1 LNDKLLEQFRNVPS
15 TCISDALGG
24 LNNLEPSI
32 KPLTSNHIL
41 VGRAFTVKVRATD
54 NLMILKGLREAKQG
68 DVLVVDAKGFLYNA
82 SCGAFVVGL
91 AKTLGLA
98 GMVIDGVV
106 RDAQAI
112 KEMNFPVFCRG
123 VTVACSYKYGDGE
136 VNVPIS
142 CGGTVIKPNDI
153 IVGDMDGVVSIPQE
167 KESLALQN
175 ALKKL
180 ATDQERDNKVLK
192 DKKSALE
199 YIDSLLAK
207 RGL

>member
-1 LNDKLLEQFRNVPS
+1 MSDKLVEQFKNVSS
-15 TCISDALGG
+15 TCVSDALSG
-24 LNNLEPSI
+24 LNNLEPTI
-32 KPLTSNHIL
+32 KPLIDNHIV

-54 NLMILKGLREAKQG
+54 NLMILKGIREAQPG

-106 RDAQAI
+106 S
-112 KEMNFPVFCRG
+112 V
-123 VTVACSYKYGDGE
+123 
-136 VNVPIS
+136 
-142 CGGTVIKPNDI
+142 
-153 IVGDMDGVVSIPQE
+153 PQE
-167 KESLALQN
+167 NESLVLQN
-175 ALKKL
+175 ALEKL
-180 ATDQERDNKVLK
+180 SKDDERDKKILK

-199 YIDSLLAK
+199 YIDALLSE

>member
-1 LNDKLLEQFRNVPS
+1 LNVKLVSQFRNIPS

-24 LNNLEPSI
+24 LNNLEPAI
-32 KPLTSNHIL
+32 KPLTEYHKI

-54 NLMILKGLREAKQG
+54 NLMILKGIREANPG
-68 DVLVVDAKGFLYNA
+68 DVLVVDAKGFSYNA

-112 KEMNFPVFCRG
+112 KEMDFPVFCKG
-123 VTVACSYKYGDGE
+123 VTVACSLKYGDGE
-136 VNVPIS
+136 VNVPVS
-142 CGGTVIKPNDI
+142 CGDAVIKPRDI
-153 IVGDMDGVVSIPQE
+153 IVGDLDGVVSIPHE
-167 KESLALQN
+167 IESRILQN
-175 ALKKL
+175 ALEKL
-180 ATDQERDNKVLK
+180 SRDHERDKSFLK

-199 YIDSLLAK
+199 YIDSLLSQK
-207 RGL
+207 EL